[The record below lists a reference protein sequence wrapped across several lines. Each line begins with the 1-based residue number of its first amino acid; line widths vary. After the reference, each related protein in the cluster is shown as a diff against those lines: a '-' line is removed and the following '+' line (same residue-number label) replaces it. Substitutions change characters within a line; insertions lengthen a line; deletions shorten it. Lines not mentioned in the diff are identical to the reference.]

1 MSAKPKPAQPAQPRK
16 GQAPAKPAKGKIG
29 NRQGLPAKAQVLTRE
44 QWPIRPISGWT
55 AEAIMAAREAHDQGQ
70 WAQAES
76 LYAALRTIDRIHA
89 ALESR
94 CNAVRAFGFALTCP
108 RPGEAPARL
117 CEAAATLHESWPAVV
132 MSEMT
137 RSEIIERVVMFGFC
151 LARVQWIYRDGQR
164 MPSLQPW
171 SHGSLIYDWAQR
183 CIIALDE
190 NGKQHHVPLQGA
202 DPNEWVVFSV
212 GGATPWLKG
221 AIRPLARDFFLLAQ
235 AYDRWASYNDKE
247 AEAIRVVKCPALQRE
262 SRDAQDQWA
271 SASELRGGD
280 TMLAPEGWGLDL
292 VESKSANKYETFEKL
307 LQAVERGIAI
317 VILGHSS
324 AQETTGAS
332 GTYGSTAAALAVAAD
347 RSVTDVVVLATA
359 LADVMR
365 LWVSVNFTASLYPTP
380 RPLQSYA
387 PLPHWNTTPPE
398 DAAKSAETRHKNA
411 GAVKALSDAAGGIAA
426 LVTAGLD
433 LAATL
438 RMCGMPMVQAAQQAA
453 PTRSIVTDAATDA
466 ATTEE
471 SAS

>member
-1 MSAKPKPAQPAQPRK
+1 M
-16 GQAPAKPAKGKIG
+16 
-29 NRQGLPAKAQVLTRE
+29 TRE
-44 QWPIRPISGWT
+44 QWPVRPISGWSP
-55 AEAIMAAREAHDQGQ
+55 EMIMAAREAHDQGQ
-70 WAQAES
+70 WAQAEA

-94 CNAVRAFGFALTCP
+94 CNAVRAFLFNLSVP
-108 RPGEAPARL
+108 RPDEAPERL
-117 CEAAATLHESWPAVV
+117 REAAASLHEAWSSVV

-137 RSEIIERVVMFGFC
+137 RSEIIERVVVFGFC
-151 LARVQWIYRDGQR
+151 LARVQWVYRDGQR
-164 MPSLQPW
+164 MPSLAPW
-171 SHGSLIYDWAQR
+171 QHGNLIYDFASR

-190 NGKQHHVPLQGA
+190 HGKQHHVPFTGA
-202 DPNEWVVFSV
+202 DPNEWVVFSL

-221 AIRPLARDFFLLAQ
+221 ALRPLARDFFLLAQ

-262 SRDAQDQWA
+262 SKDANDQWA
-271 SASELRGGD
+271 VATELRGGD

-332 GTYGSTAAALAVAAD
+332 GTYGSTAAALSVAAD

-365 LWVSVNFTASLYPTP
+365 LWVAVNFTASLYPTP
-380 RPLQSYA
+380 RPLTSYA
-387 PLPHWNTTPPE
+387 PVPHWNTTPPE
-398 DAAKSAETRHKNA
+398 DKAAAADARHKNA
-411 GAVKALSDAAGGIAA
+411 TAVKALSDAAGGIAA

-433 LAATL
+433 LAGVL
-438 RMCGMPMVQAAQQAA
+438 KLCGMPMVPPAQGA
-453 PTRSIVTDAATDA
+453 PSRSIVTDAATNA
-466 ATTEE
+466 ATEE
-471 SAS
+471 HAS

>member
-1 MSAKPKPAQPAQPRK
+1 MV
-16 GQAPAKPAKGKIG
+16 APAA
-29 NRQGLPAKAQVLTRE
+29 LP
-44 QWPIRPISGWT
+44 
-55 AEAIMAAREAHDQGQ
+55 
-70 WAQAES
+70 
-76 LYAALRTIDRIHA
+76 
-89 ALESR
+89 
-94 CNAVRAFGFALTCP
+94 
-108 RPGEAPARL
+108 
-117 CEAAATLHESWPAVV
+117 
-132 MSEMT
+132 
-137 RSEIIERVVMFGFC
+137 
-151 LARVQWIYRDGQR
+151 
-164 MPSLQPW
+164 
-171 SHGSLIYDWAQR
+171 
-183 CIIALDE
+183 
-190 NGKQHHVPLQGA
+190 
-202 DPNEWVVFSV
+202 
-212 GGATPWLKG
+212 
-221 AIRPLARDFFLLAQ
+221 Q

-426 LVTAGLD
+426 LVTAGMD
-433 LAATL
+433 LAGVL
-438 RMCGMPMVQAAQQAA
+438 RLCGMPMVPAQQAA